1 MLLTEEKFDNDTRTS
16 SSSSSSSSL
25 VFLSYFCQLGDQAVS
40 VRQYLSL
47 EATKTLDSSLVLSRL
62 DCCIAGSRQV
72 LLLNKFED

>member
-1 MLLTEEKFDNDTRTS
+1 MLLTEEKFDNDAGTS

-25 VFLSYFCQLGDQAVS
+25 VFLFLSTCLLGDQAVS

-62 DCCIAGSRQV
+62 DCCIAGSPQV
-72 LLLNKFED
+72 LLE